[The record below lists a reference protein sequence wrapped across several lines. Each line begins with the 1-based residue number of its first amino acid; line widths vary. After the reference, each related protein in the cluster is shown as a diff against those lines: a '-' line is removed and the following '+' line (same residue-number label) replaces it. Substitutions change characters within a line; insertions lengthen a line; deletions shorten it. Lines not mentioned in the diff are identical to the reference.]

1 LILSLTPDAPLSLAL
16 AELTKTETADWQ
28 TRLNREWMACGCRAG
43 EIGAELAI
51 AGYVIAALLGTLP
64 GCGLSWSHVG
74 WAALAALVA
83 AATGKILSRARSL
96 IRFRRLIQELDVVFA
111 KRRSV
116 VFVASTLVASRSE

>member
-1 LILSLTPDAPLSLAL
+1 
-16 AELTKTETADWQ
+16 
-28 TRLNREWMACGCRAG
+28 MACGCRAG
-43 EIGAELAI
+43 EIGAGLAI

-64 GCGLSWSHVG
+64 AVVSAWSHVG
-74 WAALAALVA
+74 WAAFAALAA

-116 VFVASTLVASRSE
+116 VVVASTLVASRSE